1 MSVVVYIYIPVTT
14 VPAAMDEYPSLFLAL
29 ATNRHSGVSGDTID
43 LFVGDTLSALTAWAS
58 AASEDAASGGAGGM
72 HTTWERRP
80 VPSSTAATT
89 AAAEELPTSSFCG
102 GSFGR

>member
-1 MSVVVYIYIPVTT
+1 MSVVRYIYIPVTT

-43 LFVGDTLSALTAWAS
+43 LFVGDTPSALTAWAS
-58 AASEDAASGGAGGM
+58 AASEDAASGGAGEM
-72 HTTWERRP
+72 HTCERRP

-89 AAAEELPTSSFCG
+89 TAEELPSSSFCG

>member
-1 MSVVVYIYIPVTT
+1 MTT

-43 LFVGDTLSALTAWAS
+43 LFVGDTLSVAAPAS
-58 AASEDAASGGAGGM
+58 AASDDAASVGVGEMRLGGG
-72 HTTWERRP
+72 RRP
-80 VPSSTAATT
+80 VPSLATT
-89 AAAEELPTSSFCG
+89 TAEEMPESESASR

>member
-29 ATNRHSGVSGDTID
+29 ATNRHSGVSGDAID
-43 LFVGDTLSALTAWAS
+43 LLVGDDTLSALTAWAS
-58 AASEDAASGGAGGM
+58 ASSEDAASGGAGEM
-72 HTTWERRP
+72 HTWERRP
-80 VPSSTAATT
+80 APSSAAATT
-89 AAAEELPTSSFCG
+89 TAEELPTSSFRG